1 MKMKKKMKFY
11 PFSILF
17 KLTTRKSKKRATYI
31 EARQGDSLFR
41 EGKYLEALNIYSEVP
56 QDESAH
62 ASKAA
67 CYIMLGKY
75 SEAIE
80 EYSKALELDKH
91 VQNTLCNPA
100 MAFITTEEFDL
111 AVRDLLSLDWSNRN
125 YLEFLNYA
133 QVKENQALN
142 KDDYAT
148 KGFDQNASIEE
159 VEEAYRKKALKQHS
173 ILPAI
178 TEENMKKYKEVE
190 EAHSVL
196 EDSDKEVEEAHTVLE
211 DSDKEVMGDPDKRAL
226 YERQRL
232 KQSMQ
237 VSAHTQGC
245 EHPNYYHITYLL
257 YLKVICSL

>member
-17 KLTTRKSKKRATYI
+17 KLTTRKSKKPATYI
-31 EARQGDSLFR
+31 EARQGDYLFR

-91 VQNTLCNPA
+91 IQNTLCNPA
-100 MAFITTEEFDL
+100 MAFITTKEFDL
-111 AVRDLLSLDWSNRN
+111 AVRDLLSLDWSNQN

-133 QVKENQALN
+133 QVNENQALN
-142 KDDYAT
+142 KDYYTT
-148 KGFDQNASIEE
+148 KGFDQKE

-173 ILPAI
+173 ILPSI

-190 EAHSVL
+190 EAH
-196 EDSDKEVEEAHTVLE
+196 TVLE
-211 DSDKEVMGDPDKRAL
+211 DSDKEMMGDPDKRAL
-226 YERQRL
+226 YDQQRL

-237 VSAHTQGC
+237 VSARTQGC